1 MPLQIV
7 IDLQDADL
15 QFFIDAS
22 KRVREKS
29 AHLTPQQ
36 ITDAASKLLV
46 DSVGLKMPDFI
57 STRIG
62 KLESMINM
70 VNDVGWGLAEDD
82 RNRVLAALTYF
93 TEPDDVI
100 PDDVPVLGF
109 LDDAIMIELCQRE
122 LKPEIDSYEDFC
134 AYRKEQAARRGVDLQ
149 EIKAQRVDWLE
160 VRRVELQERMWN
172 RRSQSFLSSSGFSQ
186 QLFRV
191 T

>member
-22 KRVREKS
+22 KRVQEKS
-29 AHLTPQQ
+29 ANLTAQQ

-46 DSVGLKMPDFI
+46 DSANLKMPDFI
-57 STRIG
+57 ATRIG

-70 VNDVGWGLAEDD
+70 VNDVGWGLSEED
-82 RNRVLAALTYF
+82 RNRVLSALTYF

-109 LDDAIMIELCQRE
+109 LDDAIMIEICQRE
-122 LKPEIDSYEDFC
+122 LQPEIDSYEDFC
-134 AYRKEQAARRGVDLQ
+134 HYRKEQAARRGVDLQ
-149 EIKAQRVDWLE
+149 EVKAHRVEWLE
-160 VRRVELQERMWN
+160 VRRVELQERMWS
-172 RRSQSFLSSSGFSQ
+172 RRNQSFLSKGFSQ
-186 QLFRV
+186 QLFRIG
-191 T
+191 